1 MTASPTDKFAA
12 MRQSSKPQQREAL
25 ATLGSPR
32 EAITRWIYVPLI
44 LALAIGFDVA
54 AKEQQHSDGAGK

>member
-1 MTASPTDKFAA
+1 

-44 LALAIGFDVA
+44 IALAIGFDVA